1 VSSGHHSLTEGVRLP
16 VLIALLK
23 LIETI
28 QVFFYLPAVAW
39 VFLAFLFRVGVDEV
53 RLGVGPRKVG
63 FRLGDTTIGLGL
75 LPLGCVVK
83 FAYSGPRSFH
93 RVPGWKRALLYV
105 AGPLLC
111 LLPAYLLLGAAAWP
125 VFTSAVPDFFTLAY
139 PPGLAA
145 GAWRQMLSQDA
156 VACAGAA
163 AAATAALNLLPLP
176 PLPGGLALVE
186 GWSPS
191 RAGTAPPWKTW
202 LLNLSVAL
210 LFVLVLGWTLGL
222 FQAVVS
228 VA

>member
-1 VSSGHHSLTEGVRLP
+1 MVRLP

-53 RLGVGPRKVG
+53 RLGVGPRKLG

-75 LPLGCVVK
+75 LPLGCIVK
-83 FAYSGPRSFH
+83 FAYSGPRSFYA
-93 RVPGWKRALLYV
+93 VPGWQRALLYV
-105 AGPLLC
+105 SGPLLC
-111 LLPAYLLLGAAAWP
+111 LLPAYLLMGPAAWP
-125 VFTSAVPDFFTLAY
+125 VFSSAVPKFFTLAY

-145 GAWRQMLSQDA
+145 GAWRQILSQDA

-186 GWSPS
+186 GLSPARS
-191 RAGTAPPWKTW
+191 DMAPAWKTW
-202 LLNLSVAL
+202 FLNVSVAL
-210 LFVLVLGWTLGL
+210 LFVLVAGWTVGL
-222 FQAVVS
+222 LQAVVS
-228 VA
+228 AA